1 MNPRS
6 LKKFELFEPATV
18 EEACNLAKEL
28 GKNAK
33 FLAGGTEVMSCW
45 GCRSFHLNCHGT
57 AKIPKILRC
66 FGDAKKPKSLI
77 NIKKIKGL
85 KNIEPKN
92 GVIEIGALV
101 TLGDLFDSPVLNG
114 NLSFIKESVRY
125 IGATEIRNMAT
136 VGGNLLSQ
144 GPSAGL
150 ALPLLC
156 LNATVL
162 VGTQNGSKI
171 VPLETLYADENQ
183 KGFFRIT
190 NGGMLVKVI
199 IPISDGNLGGAYQRM
214 NVMHSMMSPS
224 IAIAC
229 VTIELSEI
237 DDVCTDCRLVIGNI
251 NRFPHRARKA
261 EDSLR
266 GKPMNS
272 SVIENVAR
280 LSVEGIE
287 SFSDG
292 RGNAEYRKEVAVVML
307 RRALHESFKLAKER

>member
-114 NLSFIKESVRY
+114 NLSFLI
-125 IGATEIRNMAT
+125 
-136 VGGNLLSQ
+136 
-144 GPSAGL
+144 
-150 ALPLLC
+150 
-156 LNATVL
+156 
-162 VGTQNGSKI
+162 
-171 VPLETLYADENQ
+171 
-183 KGFFRIT
+183 
-190 NGGMLVKVI
+190 
-199 IPISDGNLGGAYQRM
+199 
-214 NVMHSMMSPS
+214 
-224 IAIAC
+224 
-229 VTIELSEI
+229 
-237 DDVCTDCRLVIGNI
+237 
-251 NRFPHRARKA
+251 
-261 EDSLR
+261 
-266 GKPMNS
+266 
-272 SVIENVAR
+272 
-280 LSVEGIE
+280 
-287 SFSDG
+287 
-292 RGNAEYRKEVAVVML
+292 
-307 RRALHESFKLAKER
+307 